1 MLRTA
6 FATVL
11 ALALLAGCGSKDEK
25 PAATQGGAT
34 ENNFQGGRCGDRVA
48 RDYREV
54 SFRCDRDQLR
64 SRENMRA
71 CRRVAEEFLAKYPGV
86 DCLAT
91 SRKHGTNHDH
101 GARRDYRIEAREIRE
116 ILERLERMGF

>member
-6 FATVL
+6 FASVL

-25 PAATQGGAT
+25 PVAPQGGAT
-34 ENNFQGGRCGDRVA
+34 ENNSQGGRCGDTVVRN
-48 RDYREV
+48 YRSV
-54 SFRCDRDQLR
+54 RFRCDRDQLR
-64 SRENMRA
+64 TRENMRA
-71 CRRVAEEFLAKYPGV
+71 CRHEAEGFLAKYPGV

-91 SRKHGTNHDH
+91 SRRRGPAHGGDRDH
-101 GARRDYRIEAREIRE
+101 RIEAREIRE

>member
-6 FATVL
+6 FASVLVL
-11 ALALLAGCGSKDEK
+11 AFVAGCGSKDEK
-25 PAATQGGAT
+25 PAATQSGAN
-34 ENNFQGGRCGDRVA
+34 EGNFQGGRCGDRVA

-54 SFRCDRDQLR
+54 RFRCDRDQLH

-71 CRRVAEEFLAKYPGV
+71 CRQVAEDFLAKYPGV
-86 DCLAT
+86 DCLAK
-91 SRKHGTNHDH
+91 SRRRSPAHGGGGDH
-101 GARRDYRIEAREIRE
+101 RIEAREIRE